1 MPRADSFFCLAL
13 ALSSCASDRGAAT
26 HTADARTLAAERA
39 LSTPTTVPSPR
50 TSQPAAE
57 SSSTS
62 TTPSSLRPSAV
73 EGPTLASEP
82 AAQPAPGGLAAPRTE
97 SSPRER
103 ETARESEPVLGD
115 EPTREQLKRRAVEH
129 IERDELV
136 LARGVLDELL
146 TAPAIAQAKS
156 LLDTERPE
164 EALAAIEAV
173 LDDAPGEPRA
183 LMLHAE
189 ASLRS
194 GVKARSTERLEQA
207 LESYLR
213 AGESAPARLGASR
226 AARLLGRIPEAA
238 ALAREGW
245 SALGPDPAL
254 ARGAWSESPERTV
267 AEALWLSFDALDK
280 PAAPA
285 LNAEYS
291 KLANEVSRACE
302 RLALREPD
310 DATNWIRLAHIERT
324 FGRADGEVRTLERA
338 LALAP
343 SSERIA
349 ERLASAAGSRGGP
362 SDLVATVEH
371 ARSRHPLN
379 AALWRA
385 SAQARLEHALEHPE
399 LESVPALRLAESEFE
414 RWGSLDAANKEASL
428 RERAHCRGAA
438 GWIHLRA
445 DRLDAAVA
453 DFRSVGALA
462 PGALHWSLAGGQ
474 GSALDGLARSAA
486 RWRDRGELV
495 DAARLWYDL
504 HKQSPEVVE
513 WAKLAGQTWRAA
525 GEKALLLS
533 KELKLASDGR
543 ISDPQTLDELRQRA
557 GIGAKPGSGLG
568 WNLALKR
575 ASTEAG
581 ERAGRWFKSSYVSF
595 VDAAQLAPNDVR
607 LLCDAAEVAVYQLKR
622 DLPVVREFLR
632 EAIRLGKLRSRDT
645 ALSPEERRALLEAYG
660 DAHECMGVLLLEHE
674 RKPAE
679 AKIHFLRSVEIG
691 PDPRPIVVETYLPQC
706 EEAIRSTLR

>member
-1 MPRADSFFCLAL
+1 VPRAVSCFCFALAL
-13 ALSSCASDRGAAT
+13 ASCAGDRGAVASQ
-26 HTADARTLAAERA
+26 AILE
-39 LSTPTTVPSPR
+39 SVPSAPEGR
-50 TSQPAAE
+50 NSSAVQPPSEAE
-57 SSSTS
+57 SSRESA
-62 TTPSSLRPSAV
+62 PHAPAV
-73 EGPTLASEP
+73 ES
-82 AAQPAPGGLAAPRTE
+82 AAPERPARAELERATTK
-97 SSPRER
+97 RE
-103 ETARESEPVLGD
+103 ARDDDS
-115 EPTREQLKRRAVEH
+115 RAALKRRAVEH
-129 IERDELV
+129 IERDELA

-146 TAPAIAQAKS
+146 TAPAIAQAKA

-183 LMLHAE
+183 LLLHGE

-194 GVKARSTERLEQA
+194 GVRARSTERLEQA

-226 AARLLGRIPEAA
+226 AARLLGRFSEAA

-245 SALGPDPAL
+245 SALGPDVAP
-254 ARGAWSESPERTV
+254 ARGAWAESPERTV
-267 AEALWLSFDALDK
+267 AEALWLSFEQLDPPATPALD
-280 PAAPA
+280 
-285 LNAEYS
+285 AEYAQRAS
-291 KLANEVSRACE
+291 EVSSACE
-302 RLALREPD
+302 RLAVREPD

-324 FGRADGEVRTLERA
+324 LGRADGEVRTLERA

-349 ERLASAAGSRGGP
+349 ERLASAARARGGS
-362 SDLVATVEH
+362 SDLVETVE
-371 ARSRHPLN
+371 RVRTRHPLN
-379 AALWRA
+379 AALWLA
-385 SAQARLEHALEHPE
+385 SAQARLELARERFD
-399 LESVPALRLAESEFE
+399 LESVPSLRVAESEFE
-414 RWGSLDAANKEASL
+414 RWGALAAANKDAAL

-438 GWIHLRA
+438 GWIHVRA
-445 DRLDAAVA
+445 GKLDAAVA

-462 PGALHWSLAGGQ
+462 PGALNWSLGGELQ
-474 GSALDGLARSAA
+474 PALEGLAQCAA
-486 RWRDRGELV
+486 RLRERGELV

-504 HKQSPEVVE
+504 HKQAPEVVE

-543 ISDPQTLDELRQRA
+543 ISDPAALDSLRKRA

-568 WNLALKR
+568 WNLALQR
-575 ASTEAG
+575 ASTEAS

-595 VDAAQLAPNDVR
+595 VDAAQLAPNDAR

-632 EAIRLGKLRSRDT
+632 EALRLG
-645 ALSPEERRALLEAYG
+645 ERRSADLTLPAEKRRAVLEAWG

-674 RKPAE
+674 REPAK

-706 EEAIRSTLR
+706 EEAIRHTLR

>member
-1 MPRADSFFCLAL
+1 VSRAVSCFCLAL
-13 ALSSCASDRGAAT
+13 ALTSCASDRGASTQAT
-26 HTADARTLAAERA
+26 DERA
-39 LSTPTTVPSPR
+39 RELERPHSAPTTPTTATPPR
-50 TSQPAAE
+50 TSQPAE
-57 SSSTS
+57 NSTS
-62 TTPSSLRPSAV
+62 TPPQPNAIESPSSASDPTAQPATGNVAAPASESSLR
-73 EGPTLASEP
+73 
-82 AAQPAPGGLAAPRTE
+82 E
-97 SSPRER
+97 S
-103 ETARESEPVLGD
+103 ETARANEPLRGGD
-115 EPTREQLKRRAVEH
+115 QAREELKRRAVEH

-146 TAPAIAQAKS
+146 TAPAIAQAKA

-183 LMLHAE
+183 LLLHAE

-194 GVKARSTERLEQA
+194 GVKTRSTERLERA

-226 AARLLGRIPEAA
+226 AARLLGRTSEAA

-245 SALGPDPAL
+245 SALGPDAAL
-254 ARGAWSESPERTV
+254 ARGPWSESPERTV
-267 AEALWLSFDALDK
+267 AEALWLSFEALDK

-285 LNAEYS
+285 LDAEYS
-291 KLANEVSRACE
+291 KLANEVSNACE

-310 DATNWIRLAHIERT
+310 DATNWIRLAHIERML
-324 FGRADGEVRTLERA
+324 GRADGEVRTLERA

-349 ERLASAAGSRGGP
+349 ERLASAAHSRGGAN
-362 SDLVATVEH
+362 DLVATVER
-371 ARSRHPLN
+371 ARTRHPLN

-385 SAQARLEHALEHPE
+385 SAQARLEAALETRE

-414 RWGSLDAANKEASL
+414 RWGSLAAANKDASL
-428 RERAHCRGAA
+428 RERAHCRGTA

-462 PGALHWSLAGGQ
+462 PGALHWPLVGGQ
-474 GSALDGLARSAA
+474 GSALDGLAQSAA

-543 ISDPQTLDELRQRA
+543 ISDPQTLEELRKRA

-632 EAIRLGKLRSRDT
+632 EAIRLGEFRSRDT
-645 ALSPEERRALLEAYG
+645 TLSLEERRALLEAWG

-674 RKPAE
+674 REPVK
-679 AKIHFLRSVEIG
+679 AKEHFRLSVQIG

-706 EEAIRSTLR
+706 DEAILRKLLR